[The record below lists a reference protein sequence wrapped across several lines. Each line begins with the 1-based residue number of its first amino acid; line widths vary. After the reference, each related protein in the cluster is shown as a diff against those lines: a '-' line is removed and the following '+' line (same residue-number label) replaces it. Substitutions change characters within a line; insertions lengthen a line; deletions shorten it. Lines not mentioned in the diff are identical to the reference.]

1 MTMQQTA
8 EYEADFNELAA
19 LEKLQYMQDYAKS
32 STIATLLAPLLC
44 IPLYKD
50 STPAALF
57 NIWFAVMTVAVIVR
71 YILIRSINRTRTIE
85 TNFRL
90 LHLATSSVTLVW
102 GLGWFVFVPDT
113 DSFNH
118 YLMYEISCLTI
129 LFVGMVGYC
138 VNWKTFCAFMIPLKL
153 PEIVFLLMN
162 YELTVW
168 PIALGSMVAFYLAL
182 KMSFLFSKS
191 WEKSFAL
198 RLRNDKLFEQLT
210 AEKNASNAANVAKSE
225 FIATASHDLRQ
236 PMQSI
241 NIFIEMIDDNNLKSN
256 ESTIF
261 ARMRKSVSVLNRMFN
276 TLLDISKLDSNFAIT
291 QTQFTIHTL
300 VENLKN
306 TFTDLCVE
314 KKLEL
319 RFDYNDGVVAG
330 DAYLT
335 EQILRNLLSNAIQY
349 TERGHITITFD
360 DTSENLVFQVEDS
373 GCGIPTED
381 LSLIFTEFYRSEH
394 SRAQYD
400 GLGLGLSIVSRI
412 VKKIEGQCLVHSE
425 VGKGTVFTIHTPFTI
440 SKDQGNSPPTA
451 LTDPSQLTSNL
462 PNFEEEVRLSE
473 STPAYHLGIIEN
485 DYSLKEAYLEYFTN
499 AGYQVHLIPHSEDA
513 FTEYLVD
520 MPKLNFILSDFR
532 LGTKDGIYFIQK
544 LREEFNEEI
553 PACIVTADTS
563 PQHLELFSQHN
574 IDVLYKPI
582 NIKRIEEFISGC
594 LKDN

>member
-19 LEKLQYMQDYAKS
+19 VEKLQYMQDYAKS
-32 STIATLLAPLLC
+32 STVATLLAPLLC

-50 STPAALF
+50 TTPATLF
-57 NIWFAVMTVAVIVR
+57 NLWFAVMTVAVIAR
-71 YILIRSINRTRTIE
+71 YILIRSINSNRTIE
-85 TNFRL
+85 TNFLL

-118 YLMYEISCLTI
+118 YLLYEISCLTI

-138 VNWKTFCAFMIPLKL
+138 VNWKTFCVFMIPLKL
-153 PEIVFLLMN
+153 PEIIFLLLN

-168 PIALGSMVAFYLAL
+168 PIALGSLVAFYLAL

-198 RLRNDKLFEQLT
+198 RLRNDRLFEQLT

-241 NIFIEMIDDNNLKSN
+241 NIFIEMIDEQNLKTHEGTVFS
-256 ESTIF
+256 
-261 ARMRKSVSVLNRMFN
+261 RMRKSVSVLNRMFN

-291 QTQFTIHTL
+291 QTHFTLYSI

-306 TFTDLCVE
+306 TFADLCHE
-314 KKLEL
+314 KNLEL
-319 RFDYNDGVVAG
+319 RFNYHESVVVG

-349 TERGHITITFD
+349 TERGQITITFD
-360 DTSENLVFQVEDS
+360 DASEYLAFNVEDT

-381 LSLIFTEFYRSEH
+381 LSMIFTEFYRSEH
-394 SRAQYD
+394 SRNQYD

-412 VKKIEGQCLVHSE
+412 VKKIGGQCLVHSE
-425 VGKGTVFTIHTPFTI
+425 VGKGSVFNIQTPFTI
-440 SKDQGNSPPTA
+440 SKERGVTPKV
-451 LTDPSQLTSNL
+451 LTDPSHLTSNL
-462 PNFEEEVRLSE
+462 PNIQEDVRISE
-473 STPAYHLGIIEN
+473 SAHAYRLGIIEN

-499 AGYQVHLIPHSEDA
+499 AGYDVHLIPHNEDA
-513 FTEYLVD
+513 FTQYLLN
-520 MPKLNFILSDFR
+520 MPMLDFILSDFR
-532 LGTKDGIYFIQK
+532 LGAKDGIYFIQK

-563 PQHLELFSQHN
+563 PQHLELFSQYK
-574 IDVLYKPI
+574 IEVLYKPI
-582 NIKRIEEFISGC
+582 NIKRIEEFIAGY
-594 LKDN
+594 LTAD